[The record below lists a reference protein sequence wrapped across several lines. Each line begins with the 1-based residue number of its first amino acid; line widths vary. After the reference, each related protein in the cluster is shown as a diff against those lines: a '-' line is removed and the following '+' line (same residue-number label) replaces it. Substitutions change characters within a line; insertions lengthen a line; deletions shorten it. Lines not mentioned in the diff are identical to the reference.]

1 MKKLSCFTAFL
12 MPLFFILFI
21 QTSFSQQ
28 SRVSEETTANLHPD
42 FYISS
47 PDYYFL
53 PGEPVPI
60 TISSTSINVPAEF
73 TIRVYRISD
82 PELFLTKQ
90 NNVRQ
95 FSVIGAD
102 SANLT
107 GLLEETYSVKHVL
120 LPKRIK
126 NTNNLW
132 INREITFTPKRSGAY
147 LVRVIYKDKIA
158 TTGFF
163 VTSISIL
170 TRYTE
175 GSVLNFTCERKTGAP
190 VDSVKHSLYF
200 NSQKAGEQFSPY
212 SAQNYYF
219 TDSDKELFYRY
230 GYVVPLIIS
239 QKNDEVAVSD
249 PNYYFYG
256 RPQPF
261 SALIVTSQP
270 VYRPPGKVDFK
281 ISLREM
287 TGSGY
292 TVFASR
298 NAVVRITDPKGS
310 AVYRK
315 YINTD
320 KFGGFSDS
328 IFIEKEAPLG
338 NYSITVDITE
348 GSDSADENKMI
359 YQSFAQTFGV
369 EEYKK
374 PEYKVEVKTDKKQ
387 YGNGEKIEIDIQ
399 SDYYFGSPVPD
410 AEVTYD
416 VFKKPLHKPWWYY
429 SEYSWFYRDYYN
441 TVGTENNYENSQYI
455 FSEKG
460 KLDENGHLKVTYKI
474 DEDFNEGTKKN
485 PYETDYMYIVNVHV
499 IDKSRA
505 NVTASADVNVTRSDY
520 FINAHADRSVTRP
533 GEMIGLTVN
542 ARDFSDKP
550 VEANYS
556 VSVYRVVYEKKV
568 KVKTYLTTLSGKTS
582 YLGDDVL
589 FIPAEPEG
597 YYEIEVTSFDSKN
610 TKLTAMTGC
619 FVSAGKMSWWERDE
633 SIINVLPEKDTYFPG
648 DTAVIFVETPHD
660 TDITLLI
667 DACNKSVVYY
677 SVQQISGGAAYL
689 KIPVGDNSAPNIYIH
704 VSYIKK
710 GVLYS
715 NSKPVAVIPRDK
727 FLDVQITSDKTIY
740 KPQEEGEITVTV
752 KNSLGMPVKNS
763 EITLG
768 IIDES
773 VYAIAPDN
781 IKDIRGIFYAPV
793 AELTSLNYN
802 RRYIQG
808 TQGRSVFPGLFEMY
822 NARSGDNKMSF
833 VSTEIYGI
841 KGAKFYNAGIL
852 INGKYLAGYTN
863 SEGKLNF
870 SLPEGEYDVSVIYQ
884 NRVLEGV
891 YKLKFTQTGP
901 NLLQLKITTEEI
913 LFAELNKNLLIT
925 QEEKSGKGSI
935 YGIVVDDKG
944 DRLIGARIEIRNTS
958 FRTGTDEKGE
968 FAFFNLP
975 PGKYDLKCSYVGY
988 NSNIITGVIVENNK
1002 SQKVGITLSVG
1013 GVVVDTTVIIFE
1025 NKPID
1030 NGSGKII
1037 SSEDIEYMGIK
1048 GIENIV
1054 AKTNGVVL
1062 DENGQEINIR
1072 GGRTDETQIIID
1084 GVVSDEF
1091 SAEYGNVLS
1100 GIVNI
1105 TEKKDKFVEAVTR
1118 SEFKD
1123 AALWMPAVYT
1133 DENGIAKVKVKFPDN
1148 LTSWR
1153 VTARVLTDKTDAGQS
1168 SYSMTSRKD
1177 LIIRVETPRFFQQN
1191 DEVTVSTIVHNYL
1204 DEEKTAKVTMKLD
1217 NLTLLNNESGE
1228 QLITLGRNE
1237 EKRVDWLVKVNNP
1250 IGIGNVLASAL
1261 TNEESDAMQQLVPL
1275 QPFGLKVQTNSAF
1288 DLSKTSGGVTKTFP
1302 LPEGTDLK
1310 SAYLQIGLSP
1320 SIASSILGSMDYLI
1334 GYPYGCIEQ
1343 TMSRFMP
1350 TAITAG
1356 TLKKLGAPEDP
1367 YFTQQVPKMLQK
1379 GLSKL
1384 YSLQK
1389 NDGGWGWWPNSAS
1402 DPYMSAYVVYSLK
1415 LAADDSIKI
1424 KSKVLNKGT
1433 QYLSS
1438 ALGNKKLEPTTRAYI
1453 TFVLSGFPQTPKS
1466 TKLLNKQFELL
1477 AKKDISS
1484 LAMALLSMA
1493 AGNMIKT
1500 GTQQKY
1506 INHVMREVNYIDDD
1520 KAFWSSKVKRYDWQ
1534 NDKIITTAM
1543 VLKALIADPLSRK
1556 ENKDMIEKTVN
1567 WMLAIKRG
1575 NSWGNTLQN
1584 AFIIYSLTDYL
1595 KAYNEL
1601 EPEYDVKIYVNGKE
1615 AGTKHITKDDIFKK
1629 EERYLIAGDMLKTG
1643 DNEIRVEK
1651 TGAGKS
1657 YFTTTLV
1664 YYEKENKKEINST
1677 FNGFDIEREY
1687 YELKKVFDAK
1697 KKIYTYQKSEYKGT
1711 VTSGS
1716 ELLVKVK
1723 VYPKDP
1729 QNEYFMLDEPIPSG
1743 CEIIK
1748 EDWAYPIENENSYM
1762 GRTKG
1767 LWNWWYSDM
1776 DIRDNRIVFFAS
1788 SMVQQE
1794 YEFSYLLR
1802 ARIPGTYNVMPSKGM
1817 LMYYPEYNGSG
1828 ENNIIKITDKP

>member
-12 MPLFFILFI
+12 VTAFFILFL
-21 QTSFSQQ
+21 QTAFSQQ
-28 SRVSEETTANLHPD
+28 SRVSEEVTANLHPD

-73 TIRVYRISD
+73 TIRVYRIND

-132 INREITFTPKRSGAY
+132 INREITFTPKRNGAY
-147 LVRVIYKDKIA
+147 LVRVIHKDKIA
-158 TTGFF
+158 TTGLF

-170 TRYTE
+170 TRYTP

-200 NSQKAGEQFSPY
+200 NSQKAGEQFSPL

-230 GYVVPLIIS
+230 GYVIPLIIS

-256 RPQPF
+256 KPQPF

-281 ISLREM
+281 LSLREM

-292 TVFASR
+292 TVFALR

-310 AVYRK
+310 AMYRK
-315 YINTD
+315 YITTD

-338 NYSITVDITE
+338 NYNITVDITE
-348 GSDSADENKMI
+348 GGDSADENKMI

-387 YGNGEKIEIDIQ
+387 YGNGEKIELDIQ

-416 VFKKPLHKPWWYY
+416 VFKKPLYKPWWYY
-429 SEYSWFYRDYYN
+429 SEYSWFYRDYYS

-460 KLDENGHLKVTYKI
+460 KLDENGHLKVTYQI
-474 DEDFNEGTKKN
+474 DEDFNEGTNKN
-485 PYETDYMYIVNVHV
+485 PFETDYIYIVNVQV
-499 IDKSRA
+499 TDKSRA
-505 NVTASADVNVTRSDY
+505 NVTASTDVNVTRSDY
-520 FINAHADRSVTRP
+520 FINAHADRSITRP

-550 VEANYS
+550 VEANYT
-556 VSVYRVVYEKKV
+556 VSVYRVIYEKKV
-568 KVKTYLTTLSGKTS
+568 KLKNYLTTLSGKTS
-582 YLGDDVL
+582 YMGDDVL
-589 FIPAEPEG
+589 YIPTEPEG

-633 SIINVLPEKDTYFPG
+633 RTLGILPEKDTYFPG

-704 VSYIKK
+704 VSYIQK
-710 GVLYS
+710 GKIYT
-715 NSKPVAVIPRDK
+715 NSKPVAVIPRNK
-727 FLDVQITSDKTIY
+727 FLDVQLISDKTIY

-773 VYAIAPDN
+773 VYAIAPEN

-793 AELTSLNYN
+793 AEVNSLIYS
-802 RRYIQG
+802 RMYIHR
-808 TQGRSVFPGLFEMY
+808 TQGYSAFPGLFELY
-822 NARSGDNKMSF
+822 DARSGDNKMSF
-833 VSTEIYGI
+833 VTTEIYSET
-841 KGAKFYNAGIL
+841 GAKFYNAGIL

-884 NRVLEGV
+884 NRVLEGI

-925 QEEKSGKGSI
+925 SEEKSGKGSI

-944 DRLIGARIEIRNTS
+944 DRLIGARIEIRNTN

-968 FAFFNLP
+968 YAFFNLP

-988 NSNIITGVIVENNK
+988 NSTIITGVVVENNK
-1002 SQKVGITLSVG
+1002 PQLVGITLSIG
-1013 GVVVDTTVIIFE
+1013 GVVLDTTVILHK
-1025 NKPID
+1025 NNID
-1030 NGSGKII
+1030 NSSGKII
-1037 SSEDIEYMGIK
+1037 GTEYIDNTGIK

-1072 GGRTDETQIIID
+1072 GGRTDETPIILDDINVLTGD
-1084 GVVSDEF
+1084 F

-1100 GIVNI
+1100 GVINV
-1105 TEKKDKFVEAVTR
+1105 TKKNEFVEAVTR

-1153 VTARVLTDKTDAGQS
+1153 VTARVLTDKTDAGQN

-1204 DEEKTAKVTMKLD
+1204 DEEKTAKVTMKLN

-1228 QLITLGRNE
+1228 QLITLGKNE

-1250 IGIGNVLASAL
+1250 VGIGNVLASAL

-1288 DLSKTSGGVTKTFP
+1288 DLSKTSGGVTKIFP

-1356 TLKKLGAPEDP
+1356 TLKRLGAPEDP

-1415 LAADDSIKI
+1415 LAAEDSIKI

-1438 ALGNKKLEPTTRAYI
+1438 ALGNKELEATTRAYI
-1453 TFVLSGFPQTPKS
+1453 TFVLSGFQQSPKS

-1477 AKKDISS
+1477 AKKELSS
-1484 LAMALLSMA
+1484 LAMAMLSMA

-1506 INHVMREVNYIDDD
+1506 INSVMREVNYIDDD

-1534 NDKIITTAM
+1534 NDEIITTAM
-1543 VLKALIADPLSRK
+1543 ALKALLADPLSRK

-1601 EPEYDVKIYVNGKE
+1601 EPDYDVKIYVNGKE

-1629 EERYLIAGDMLKTG
+1629 EERYLIAGDMLKTD
-1643 DNEIRVEK
+1643 DNEIKIEK
-1651 TGAGKS
+1651 TGTGKS

-1687 YELKKVFDAK
+1687 YELKKVYDAK
-1697 KKIYTYQKSEYKGT
+1697 KKIYTYQKMEYKGT

-1729 QNEYFMLDEPIPSG
+1729 ANEYFMLDEPIPAG

-1748 EDWAYPIENENSYM
+1748 EDWAYPIENENSYQ
-1762 GRTKG
+1762 GRSKG

-1802 ARIPGTYNVMPSKGM
+1802 ARIPGTYNVLPSRGM
-1817 LMYYPEYNGSG
+1817 LMYYPECNGSG
-1828 ENNIIKITDKP
+1828 ENYLMKINDRP

>member
-12 MPLFFILFI
+12 TALYFIFFI
-21 QTSFSQQ
+21 QTSLSQQ
-28 SRVSEETTANLHPD
+28 SRVLEETTKNLHPD
-42 FYISS
+42 YSIQTA
-47 PDYYFL
+47 DNYFL

-60 TISSTSINVPAEF
+60 TISSTSITVPSEF
-73 TIRVYRISD
+73 TIRVYRIND
-82 PELFLTKQ
+82 PELFITKQ

-102 SANLT
+102 SANLM

-126 NTNNLW
+126 NTDNLW

-147 LVRVIYKDKIA
+147 LVRVTHKDKIA
-158 TTGFF
+158 TAGFF

-170 TRYTE
+170 TRYTH

-219 TDSDKELFYRY
+219 TDSDRELFYRY
-230 GYVVPLIIS
+230 GYVIPLIIS

-249 PNYYFYG
+249 PDYYFYG
-256 RPQPF
+256 KPQPF

-287 TGSGY
+287 TGTGY
-292 TVFASR
+292 MVFAGR
-298 NAVVRITDPKGS
+298 NAVLRITDPKGS

-315 YINTD
+315 YITTD

-338 NYSITVDITE
+338 KYKITVDITE
-348 GSDSADENKMI
+348 GGDSANENKMI
-359 YQSFAQTFGV
+359 YQSFTQTFGV

-387 YGNGEKIEIDIQ
+387 YSGGEKIEIDIQ

-416 VFKKPLHKPWWYY
+416 IFKKPLYKPWWYY
-429 SEYSWFYRDYYN
+429 SEYSWFYRDYYS
-441 TVGTENNYENSQYI
+441 TVGTENNYEKSQYI

-485 PYETDYMYIVNVHV
+485 PYETDYIYIVNVHV
-499 IDKSRA
+499 TDKSRA
-505 NVTASADVNVTRSDY
+505 NVTASTDVNVTRSDY
-520 FINAHADRSVTRP
+520 FINAHADRSITSP

-568 KVKTYLTTLSGKTS
+568 KLKNYLTTLSGKTS
-582 YLGDDVL
+582 YMGDDVL
-589 FIPAEPEG
+589 YIPTEPEG

-619 FVSAGKMSWWERDE
+619 FVSAGKMSWWERNE
-633 SIINVLPEKDTYFPG
+633 GTISILPEKDTYFPG

-689 KIPVGDNSAPNIYIH
+689 KIPLSDNSAPNIFIH
-704 VSYIKK
+704 VSYIKN
-710 GVLYS
+710 GILYS
-715 NSKPVAVIPRDK
+715 NSKPVAVIPRNK
-727 FLDVQITSDKTIY
+727 FLDVQVTSDKTIY

-763 EITLG
+763 EVTLG
-768 IIDES
+768 MIDES

-781 IKDIRGIFYAPV
+781 IKDIRGVFYAPIAQV
-793 AELTSLNYN
+793 TSLNYN
-802 RRYIQG
+802 RKHIRG
-808 TQGRSVFPGLFEMY
+808 TQYYSVFPGLFEMY

-833 VSTEIYGI
+833 VNTEIYGET
-841 KGAKFYNAGIL
+841 GAKFYYAGIL

-870 SLPEGEYDVSVIYQ
+870 PLPEGEYDISVIYQ

-891 YKLKFTQTGP
+891 YKMKFTQSGP
-901 NLLQLKITTEEI
+901 NLLQLKITTGEI

-925 QEEKSGKGSI
+925 ATSKEGFGKL
-935 YGIVVDDKG
+935 YGTVRDDKG
-944 DRLIGARIEIRNTS
+944 ELLIGARVAIEGTQI
-958 FRTGTDEKGE
+958 RTGTDEKGYFE
-968 FAFFNLP
+968 LVNIPA
-975 PGKYDLKCSYVGY
+975 GIYSLKCNYVGY
-988 NSNIITGVIVENNK
+988 DSQVMTNIAVTNNSEILINFELSTGGIVADTIMIISKRNT
-1002 SQKVGITLSVG
+1002 
-1013 GVVVDTTVIIFE
+1013 
-1025 NKPID
+1025 ID
-1030 NGSGKII
+1030 NSSGKII
-1037 SSEDIEYMGIK
+1037 GSEFIDNTGIR

-1054 AKTNGVVL
+1054 AKTSGIIV

-1072 GGRTDETQIIID
+1072 GGRTDGTQIIID
-1084 GVVSDEF
+1084 GVVTNNPLEDK
-1091 SAEYGNVLS
+1091 N
-1100 GIVNI
+1100 
-1105 TEKKDKFVEAVTR
+1105 KFVEAVTR

-1153 VTARVLTDKTDAGQS
+1153 VTARVLTDKTDAGQN

-1250 IGIGNVLASAL
+1250 VGIGNVLASAL

-1288 DLSKTSGGVTKTFP
+1288 DLSKSSGGVTKTFP

-1320 SIASSILGSMDYLI
+1320 SIASTILGSLDYLI

-1350 TAITAG
+1350 TLITTN
-1356 TLKKLGAPEDP
+1356 TLKKLGAPLDP
-1367 YFTQQVPKMLQK
+1367 YFTEQAPKMLQK
-1379 GLSKL
+1379 GLSKI

-1415 LAADDSIKI
+1415 LATDDSIKT
-1424 KSKVLNKGT
+1424 KHMVLDKGIL
-1433 QYLSS
+1433 YIYN

-1506 INHVMREVNYIDDD
+1506 INSVMREVNYIDDD
-1520 KAFWSSKVKRYDWQ
+1520 KAFWKSKIKRYDWQ
-1534 NDKIITTAM
+1534 NDEIITTAM
-1543 VLKALIADPLSRK
+1543 VLKAMLADPLSRK

-1567 WMLAIKRG
+1567 WLLAIKRG

-1601 EPEYDVKIYVNGKE
+1601 EPDYEIKILVNGKE
-1615 AGTKHITKDDIFKK
+1615 TANKHITKEDIFKK
-1629 EERYLIAGDMLKTG
+1629 ENRFMIGGEFLKKG
-1643 DNEIRVEK
+1643 DNEIRIEK

-1657 YFTTTLV
+1657 YFTTSFV

-1677 FNGFDIEREY
+1677 YNGFDIEREY

-1697 KKIYTYQKSEYKGT
+1697 KKIYTYQKSEFKGT
-1711 VTSGS
+1711 ITSGS

-1729 QNEYFMLDEPIPSG
+1729 QNEYFMLEDPIPAG
-1743 CEIIK
+1743 CEFIK
-1748 EDWAYPIENENSYM
+1748 EDWAYPIENENSYQ
-1762 GRTKG
+1762 GRSRG

-1776 DIRDNRIVFFAS
+1776 DIRDNRIVFFAA

-1802 ARIPGTYNVMPSKGM
+1802 AQIPGTYNVMPSRGM
-1817 LMYYPEYNGSG
+1817 LMYYPDYNGSG
-1828 ENNIIKITDKP
+1828 ENNIIKITDKQ

>member
-21 QTSFSQQ
+21 QPSLSQQ
-28 SRVSEETTANLHPD
+28 SRVLEETTANLHPD
-42 FYISS
+42 FYIST
-47 PDYYFL
+47 PDFYFL
-53 PGEPVPI
+53 PGEPVPV
-60 TISSTSINVPAEF
+60 TISSTSINIPAEF
-73 TIRVYRISD
+73 TIKVYRISD
-82 PELFLTKQ
+82 PELYLTKQ
-90 NNVRQ
+90 NHVHK
-95 FSVIGAD
+95 FSVIGKD
-102 SANLT
+102 SSNLMA
-107 GLLEETYSVKHVL
+107 LMEETYSAKNVL

-126 NTNNLW
+126 NSSMLW

-147 LVRVIYKDKIA
+147 LVRVSYKDKIA
-158 TTGFF
+158 STGFF
-163 VTSISIL
+163 VTTISIL

-190 VDSVKHSLYF
+190 VDSVKHSLYL
-200 NSQKAGEQFSPY
+200 NSIKAGEQFSPN

-219 TDSDKELFYRY
+219 TQSDKELFYRY
-230 GYVVPLIIS
+230 GYVMPLFIS

-249 PNYYFYG
+249 PNYYFNG

-287 TGSGY
+287 TDSGY
-292 TVFASR
+292 TVFALR
-298 NAVVRITDPKGS
+298 DAVVRITDPKGS

-315 YINTD
+315 YIATD
-320 KFGGFSDS
+320 KFGSFADS

-348 GSDSADENKMI
+348 GGDSTAEDKMI
-359 YQSFAQTFGV
+359 YQTFSQSFGV

-387 YGNGEKIEIDIQ
+387 YGTGEKIEIDIQ

-429 SEYSWFYRDYYN
+429 SEYSWFYRDYYS

-474 DEDFNEGTKKN
+474 DEDFNEGTKKD
-485 PYETDYMYIVNVHV
+485 PYETDYIYIVNVRV
-499 IDKSRA
+499 TDKSRA
-505 NVTASADVNVTRSDY
+505 NVSAATDVNVTRSDY

-533 GEMIGLTVN
+533 GEKIGVTVN

-550 VEANYS
+550 VEANYT

-568 KVKTYLTTLSGKTS
+568 KVKTYLTTMSGRTS
-582 YLGDDVL
+582 YLGDDVI
-589 FIPAEPEG
+589 FIPTEPEG

-619 FVSAGKMSWWERDE
+619 FVTAGKMSWWERNE
-633 SIINVLPEKDTYFPG
+633 ATLSILPEKDTYFPG

-667 DACNKSVVYY
+667 DAANKSVVYF

-689 KIPVGDNSAPNIYIH
+689 KIPLGDNTAPNIYIH
-704 VSYIKK
+704 VSYIKN
-710 GVLYS
+710 GILYS
-715 NSKPVAVIPRDK
+715 NSKPVAVIPRNK
-727 FLDVQITSDKTIY
+727 FLDVQLSSDKTIF

-773 VYAIAPDN
+773 VYAIAPEN
-781 IKDIRGIFYAPV
+781 TKDIRGIFYAPV
-793 AELTSLNYN
+793 AEVNSLFYS
-802 RRYIQG
+802 RTYIHR
-808 TQGRSVFPGLFEMY
+808 TQSYSAFPGLFELY

-833 VSTEIYGI
+833 VNTEIYSEM
-841 KGAKFYNAGIL
+841 GAKFYNAGIL

-863 SEGKLNF
+863 SDGKLNF
-870 SLPEGEYDVSVIYQ
+870 SLPEGEYEISVIYQ
-884 NRVLEGV
+884 NRIIEGV

-925 QEEKSGKGSI
+925 SEEKSGKGSI

-944 DRLIGARIEIRNTS
+944 DRLIGARVEIKNTN

-968 FAFFNLP
+968 YAFFNLP
-975 PGKYDLKCSYVGY
+975 EGKYDLKCSNVGY
-988 NSNIITGVIVENNK
+988 NSTIITGILVENNK
-1002 SQKVGITLSVG
+1002 PQRVGITLGIG
-1013 GVVVDTTVIIFE
+1013 GVVLDTTVILHK
-1025 NKPID
+1025 NTID
-1030 NGSGKII
+1030 NNSGKII
-1037 SSEDIEYMGIK
+1037 GTEFIDNTGIR

-1054 AKTNGVVL
+1054 SKTSGVVL
-1062 DENGQEINIR
+1062 DEKGQEINIR
-1072 GGRTDETQIIID
+1072 GGRTDGSQIIID
-1084 GVVSDEF
+1084 GVVT
-1091 SAEYGNVLS
+1091 NNPL
-1100 GIVNI
+1100 
-1105 TEKKDKFVEAVTR
+1105 EKENKFVEAVTR

-1148 LTSWR
+1148 LTTWR
-1153 VTARVLTDKTDAGQS
+1153 VTARVLSDKTDAGQNT
-1168 SYSMTSRKD
+1168 YSVTSRKD

-1217 NLTLLNNESGE
+1217 NLTLLNNTSGE
-1228 QLITLGRNE
+1228 QLITLGKNE

-1250 IGIGNVLASAL
+1250 VGIGNVLASAL

-1288 DLSKTSGGVTKTFP
+1288 DLSKTSGGVSKTFP

-1350 TAITAG
+1350 TIITSG
-1356 TLKKLGAPEDP
+1356 TLKKLGAPLDP
-1367 YFTQQVPKMLQK
+1367 YFTQQTPKMLQK
-1379 GLSKL
+1379 GLSKI

-1402 DPYMSAYVVYSLK
+1402 DPYMSAYVLYSLK

-1433 QYLSS
+1433 QYLYS
-1438 ALGNKKLEPTTRAYI
+1438 ALGDKKLEATTRAYI
-1453 TFVLSGFPQTPKS
+1453 TFVLSGLRQSPKN

-1477 AKKDISS
+1477 GKKELSS
-1484 LAMALLSMA
+1484 LAMAMLSMA

-1520 KAFWSSKVKRYDWQ
+1520 KACWSSKVKRYNWQ
-1534 NDKIITTAM
+1534 NDEIITTAM
-1543 VLKALIADPLSRK
+1543 VLKALLADPLSRK

-1601 EPEYDVKIYVNGKE
+1601 EPDYDIKILVNGKE
-1615 AGTKHITKDDIFKK
+1615 AGTKHIRKDDIFKK
-1629 EERYLIAGDMLKTG
+1629 EERYFITGDMLKTG
-1643 DNEIRVEK
+1643 DNEIRIEK
-1651 TGAGKS
+1651 TGTGKC
-1657 YFTTTLV
+1657 YFTTTFV
-1664 YYEKENKKEINST
+1664 YYEKENKKEISST
-1677 FNGFDIEREY
+1677 YNGFDIEREY
-1687 YELKKVFDAK
+1687 YELKKVFDPK
-1697 KKIYTYQKSEYKGT
+1697 KKIYTYQKSEFNGT
-1711 VTSGS
+1711 ITSGS

-1729 QNEYFMLDEPIPSG
+1729 ANEYFMLDEPIPAG

-1748 EDWAYPIENENSYM
+1748 EDWAYPIENENSYQ
-1762 GRTKG
+1762 GRSKG
-1767 LWNWWYSDM
+1767 LWSWWYSDM

-1802 ARIPGTYNVMPSKGM
+1802 AQIPGTYNVMPSKGM
-1817 LMYYPEYNGSG
+1817 LMYYPDYNGSG
-1828 ENNIIKITDKP
+1828 ENYLMKIKDKQ

>member
-1 MKKLSCFTAFL
+1 MKKLSCFTAL
-12 MPLFFILFI
+12 LVLLFFISFI
-21 QTSFSQQ
+21 QTSYSQQ
-28 SRVSEETTANLHPD
+28 SRVLEETTANLHPD
-42 FYISS
+42 FYITS
-47 PDYYFL
+47 PDFYFL
-53 PGEPVPI
+53 PGEPIPI

-73 TIRVYRISD
+73 TMRVYRIKD
-82 PELFLTKQ
+82 PELYLTKQ
-90 NNVRQ
+90 NHVHK
-95 FSVIGAD
+95 FSVIGKD
-102 SANLT
+102 SSNLME
-107 GLLEETYSVKHVL
+107 LLEETYSVKNVL

-126 NTNNLW
+126 NNDKLW
-132 INREITFTPKRSGAY
+132 MNREITFTPKRSGAY
-147 LVRVIYKDKIA
+147 IVRVTHKDKIA

-163 VTSISIL
+163 VTTISLL

-175 GSVLNFTCERKTGAP
+175 GSVLNFTCERKTGTP

-200 NSQKAGEQFSPY
+200 NNKKAGEQFSPY

-219 TDSDKELFYRY
+219 TESDKELFYRN
-230 GYVVPLIIS
+230 GYVMPLIIS

-256 RPQPF
+256 RPQPY

-270 VYRPPGKVDFK
+270 VYRPPSKVDFK

-292 TVFASR
+292 AVFACR
-298 NAVVRITDPKGS
+298 NAVLRITDPKGS
-310 AVYRK
+310 AVYWK
-315 YINTD
+315 YITTD
-320 KFGGFSDS
+320 KFGGFADS
-328 IFIEKEAPLG
+328 INIDKEAPLG
-338 NYSITVDITE
+338 NYTITVDITE
-348 GSDSADENKMI
+348 GGDSLSDDKTI
-359 YQSFAQTFGV
+359 YQSFTQTFGV

-387 YGNGEKIEIDIQ
+387 YSGGDKIEIDIQ

-410 AEVTYD
+410 AEVTYNI
-416 VFKKPLHKPWWYY
+416 FKKPLYRPWWYY
-429 SEYSWFYRDYYN
+429 SQYSWFYKDYYSK
-441 TVGTENNYENSQYI
+441 VGDENKYDNSQNIY
-455 FSEKG
+455 SEKG

-474 DEDFNEGTKKN
+474 DEDFNEGTKKD
-485 PYETDYMYIVNVHV
+485 PYETDYIYIVNVQV
-499 IDKSRA
+499 VDKSRA
-505 NVTASADVNVTRSDY
+505 AVTALTDVNVTRSDY

-550 VEANYS
+550 VEANYT

-568 KVKTYLTTLSGKTS
+568 KVKSYLTTLSGKTS

-589 FIPAEPEG
+589 FIPTEPEG

-633 SIINVLPEKDTYFPG
+633 ATISVLPEKDTYFPG

-660 TDITLLI
+660 TDITLLV

-677 SVQQISGGAAYL
+677 SVQHISGGAAYL
-689 KIPVGDNSAPNIYIH
+689 KIPITDISAPNVYIH
-704 VSYIKK
+704 VSYIYK
-710 GVLYS
+710 GVLYT
-715 NSKPVAVIPRDK
+715 NTKPVAVIPRNK
-727 FLDVQITSDKTIY
+727 FLDVTLTSDKTIF

-763 EITLG
+763 EVTLG

-781 IKDIRGIFYAPV
+781 IKDVRSIFYAPV
-793 AELTSLNYN
+793 AELTSLNYS

-808 TQGRSVFPGLFEMY
+808 NQNHSYFPLLFEMY

-833 VSTEIYGI
+833 VNTEIYSETGE
-841 KGAKFYNAGIL
+841 KFYNAGIL
-852 INGKYLAGYTN
+852 IGGKYLAGYTN

-891 YKLKFTQTGP
+891 YKIKFSQSGP
-901 NLLQLKITTEEI
+901 NLLQMKITTEKV

-925 QEEKSGKGSI
+925 SSEKSGKGSI

-944 DRLIGARIEIRNTS
+944 DRLIGARIELKGTN

-968 FAFFNLP
+968 FVFFNLP
-975 PGKYDLKCSYVGY
+975 PGKYDLKCTYVGF
-988 NSNIITGVIVENNK
+988 NSAIIKGVVVENNK
-1002 SQKVGITLSVG
+1002 PELVELRLSTG
-1013 GVVVDTTVIIFE
+1013 GVVVDTTVILFE
-1025 NKPID
+1025 RKTID
-1030 NGSGKII
+1030 NSSGKII
-1037 SSEDIEYMGIK
+1037 SSEFIDNTGIR

-1054 AKTNGVVL
+1054 SKTSGVVL

-1072 GGRTDETQIIID
+1072 NGRTKETQIIID
-1084 GVVSDEF
+1084 GVITDGF
-1091 SAEYGNVLS
+1091 SAEYGDILS
-1100 GIVNI
+1100 GVVNI
-1105 TEKKDKFVEAVTR
+1105 TEKKNKFVEAVTR

-1148 LTSWR
+1148 LTTWR

-1168 SYSMTSRKD
+1168 SYTVTSRKD

-1217 NLTLLNNESGE
+1217 NLTLIGNESGE
-1228 QLITLGRNE
+1228 QLITLGKNE

-1250 IGIGNVLASAL
+1250 LGIGNVLASAL

-1288 DLSKTSGGVTKTFP
+1288 DMSKTSGSITKTFP
-1302 LPEGTDLK
+1302 IPEGTDLK
-1310 SAYLQIGLSP
+1310 SVHLQLGLSP
-1320 SIASSILGSMDYLI
+1320 SVASSILGSMDYLI

-1350 TAITAG
+1350 TVITAG
-1356 TLKKLGAPEDP
+1356 TLKELGAPDDP

-1379 GLSKL
+1379 GLSKI

-1389 NDGGWGWWPNSAS
+1389 NDGGWGWWPNSGS
-1402 DPYMSAYVVYSLK
+1402 DPYMSAYVLYSLK
-1415 LAADDSIKI
+1415 LAAGDSIKI
-1424 KSKVLNKGT
+1424 KSKVLNKGV
-1433 QYLSS
+1433 QYISG

-1453 TFVLSGFPQTPKS
+1453 TFVLSGFPQSPQN

-1477 AKKDISS
+1477 AKKDLSS
-1484 LAMALLSMA
+1484 LAMAMLSIA

-1506 INHVMREVNYIDDD
+1506 INSVMREVNYVDDD
-1520 KAFWSSKVKRYDWQ
+1520 KAFWKSKIKRYDWQ
-1534 NDKIITTAM
+1534 NDEIITTAM
-1543 VLKALIADPLSRK
+1543 VLKALLADPSSRK

-1584 AFIIYSLTDYL
+1584 AFIVYSLTGYL
-1595 KAYNEL
+1595 KAYSEL
-1601 EPEYDVKIYVNGKE
+1601 EPDYDIKISVNGKE
-1615 AGTKHITKDDIFKK
+1615 AANKHITKDDIFKK
-1629 EERYLIAGDMLKTG
+1629 ENRFIISGELLRTG
-1643 DNEIRVEK
+1643 DNEIKIEK
-1651 TGAGKS
+1651 SGAGKS
-1657 YFTTTLV
+1657 YFNTSLI
-1664 YYEKENKKEINST
+1664 YYEKESKKEISST
-1677 FNGFDIEREY
+1677 YNGFDIEREY
-1687 YELKKVFDAK
+1687 YELKKVFDPK
-1697 KKIYTYQKSEYKGT
+1697 KKIYTYQKKEFKGT

-1723 VYPKDP
+1723 VYPKDA
-1729 QNEYFMLDEPIPSG
+1729 QNEYFMLDEPIPAG
-1743 CEIIK
+1743 CEFIK
-1748 EDWAYPIENENSYM
+1748 EDWAYPIENENSYN

-1767 LWNWWYSDM
+1767 LWNWWYSDV

-1788 SMVQQE
+1788 SMVQQG

-1802 ARIPGTYNVMPSKGM
+1802 AQIPGTYNVMPSKGM
-1817 LMYYPEYNGSG
+1817 LMYYPDYNGSG
-1828 ENNIIKITDKP
+1828 ENYLMKIKDKQ